1 MLPHFP
7 ITIMPGRCKEEE
19 ERRRASKKRGGRRK
33 ARIVAKKS
41 GERREGRVNAIPPTP
56 SYRSIENEEW
66 LEYAAV
72 NGQSSPIRSNESKEG
87 RA

>member
-41 GERREGRVNAIPPTP
+41 GERREDRGDAITP
-56 SYRSIENEEW
+56 ASLNGSIENARVARICCSK
-66 LEYAAV
+66 L
-72 NGQSSPIRSNESKEG
+72 PIITYPQQ
-87 RA
+87 